1 MSIIEKEQTIIT
13 MLTKKF
19 IEKNFP
25 KGKLT
30 LVGGRPAMG
39 KTSFAIS
46 LTVSLAKLNKRCIYF
61 SAEMEE
67 QQLVE
72 RCKRQVG
79 IEEYNA
85 IAGNITVD
93 DTLEGLNTT
102 YMRKQIELYQPDYI
116 IVDYI
121 QLMSSNNQLSD
132 RNTEMQA
139 IVKELKT
146 LASDCNIPV
155 IVLSQLN
162 RCQDDTSYFLT
173 PNNFRELPLDYL
185 EDINLTCIH
194 RGDYFRQY
202 EYDSNGEVIHGKTK
216 FITYHDNSPEIIYL
230 FFNNE
235 TIGFSMFP
243 SIMYIHGL
251 SSSGASSTA
260 VNLRKLLP
268 KYDVLSPDLP
278 IQPQEA
284 LTMLKELCELYK
296 PELIIGTS
304 MGGMFAQ
311 QLRGYKKILVN
322 PAFHVSEF
330 MRTQLGVHDFLN
342 QRKNGETKYEI
353 TSELCDS
360 YQLIEANQFANIT
373 EFDIKNTYALFGA
386 QDTLVHGY
394 DEYIDYYKNAMWF
407 EGEHRL
413 NLEVIKNIVV
423 PLAQI
428 ILPL

>member
-13 MLTKKF
+13 MITKKF
-19 IEKNFP
+19 IEKTFP
-25 KGKLT
+25 KGKIT

-46 LTVSLAKLNKRCIYF
+46 LTVSLAKLNKKCIYF
-61 SAEMEE
+61 SLEIEE
-67 QQLVE
+67 QQLIE
-72 RCKRQVG
+72 RCKRQAG
-79 IEEYNA
+79 IEEYKA

-93 DTLEGLNTT
+93 DTSNINTNHI
-102 YMRKQIELYQPDYI
+102 RKTIEHYQPDYI

-139 IVKELKT
+139 IVQELKT
-146 LASDCNIPV
+146 LAIDCNIP
-155 IVLSQLN
+155 IIGLSQLN

-194 RGDYFRQY
+194 RGDYFRKY
-202 EYDSNGEVIHGKTK
+202 EYDSNGKVIYGKTK
-216 FITYHDNSPEIIYL
+216 FITYHDNSPEIIHL
-230 FFNNE
+230 LFNNE
-235 TIGFSMFP
+235 TTEFSMFP
-243 SIMYIHGL
+243 SVMYIHGL

-268 KYDVLSPDLP
+268 QYDVLSPDLP

-284 LTMLKELCELYK
+284 LTMLKELCELYN

-311 QLRGYKKILVN
+311 QLRGYKKILIN

-373 EFDIKNTYALFGA
+373 DFDIKNTYALFGT

-394 DEYIDYYKNAMWF
+394 DEYIDYYRNAMWF

-413 NLEVIKNIVV
+413 NFEVIKNIVV
-423 PLAQI
+423 PLVQI
-428 ILPL
+428 IL

>member
-1 MSIIEKEQTIIT
+1 

>member
-13 MLTKKF
+13 MITNKF
-19 IEKNFP
+19 IEKTFP

-30 LVGGRPAMG
+30 LIGGHPAMG

-46 LTVSLAKLNKRCIYF
+46 LTISLAELNRKCIYF
-61 SAEMEE
+61 SAELKE

-72 RCKRQVG
+72 RYKLQID
-79 IEEYNA
+79 IEEYNI
-85 IAGNITVD
+85 IAGNIIVD
-93 DTLEGLNTT
+93 DTSNINTKHI
-102 YMRKQIELYQPDYI
+102 RKSIEHYQPDYV

-139 IVKELKT
+139 IVQELKT
-146 LASDCNIPV
+146 LASDCNIP
-155 IVLSQLN
+155 IIGLSQLN
-162 RCQDDTSYFLT
+162 RCQNDTSCFLN
-173 PNNFRELPLDYL
+173 PNNYRELPLDYL
-185 EDINLTCIH
+185 EDINLTCIY
-194 RGDYFRQY
+194 RGDYFKKY
-202 EYDSNGEVIHGKTK
+202 EYDSNGEVIYGKTR
-216 FITYHDNSPEIIYL
+216 FIIYHNNSPEIIYL
-230 FFNNE
+230 LFNYE
-235 TIGFSMFP
+235 TKGFSMFP
-243 SIMYIHGL
+243 SVMYIHGL

-260 VNLRKLLP
+260 INLRKLLP

-284 LTMLKELCELYK
+284 LTMLKDLCELYK
-296 PELIIGTS
+296 PEIIIGTS

-342 QRKNGETKYEI
+342 PRKSGETKYEI
-353 TSELCDS
+353 TSDLCDS
-360 YQLIEANQFANIT
+360 YQLIEANQFADIT
-373 EFDIKNTYALFGA
+373 DFDIKNTYALFGI

-394 DEYIDYYKNAMWF
+394 DEYIDYYRNAMWF

-413 NLEVIKNIVV
+413 NFEVIKNIVV
-423 PLAQI
+423 PLVKI
-428 ILPL
+428 ILRL

>member
-1 MSIIEKEQTIIT
+1 
-13 MLTKKF
+13 MLTEKF

-25 KGKLT
+25 KGKIT
-30 LVGGRPAMG
+30 LVGGRPAIG

-46 LTVSLAKLNKRCIYF
+46 LTVGLAKLNKRCIYF

-72 RCKRQVG
+72 RCKRQVS
-79 IEEYNA
+79 IEEYKA
-85 IAGNITVD
+85 IVGNITVD
-93 DTLEGLNTT
+93 DTSNINTNHI
-102 YMRKQIELYQPDYI
+102 RKSIELYQPDYI

-139 IVKELKT
+139 IVQELKT
-146 LASDCNIPV
+146 LASDCNIP
-155 IVLSQLN
+155 IIGLSQLN
-162 RCQDDTSYFLT
+162 RCQNDTSCFLN
-173 PNNFRELPLDYL
+173 PNNYRELPLDYL

-194 RGDYFRQY
+194 RGDYFRK
-202 EYDSNGEVIHGKTK
+202 YDCNGEVMYGKTM
-216 FITYHDNSPEIIYL
+216 FITYHDHSPEIIYL
-230 FFNNE
+230 LFNYE
-235 TIGFSMFP
+235 TKEFSMFP
-243 SIMYIHGL
+243 SVMYIHGL

-278 IQPQEA
+278 TQPQEA
-284 LTMLKELCELYK
+284 LTMLTELCELYK

-311 QLRGYKKILVN
+311 QLRGYKKILIN

-330 MRTQLGVHDFLN
+330 MRTQLGLHNFLN
-342 QRKNGETKYEI
+342 TRKNGETKYEI
-353 TSELCDS
+353 TSDLCDS

-373 EFDIKNTYALFGA
+373 DFDIKNTYALFGT

-394 DEYIDYYKNAMWF
+394 DEYIDYYRNAMWF

-413 NLEVIKNIVV
+413 NFEVIKNIIV
-423 PLAQI
+423 PLVRI
-428 ILPL
+428 IL

>member
-1 MSIIEKEQTIIT
+1 
-13 MLTKKF
+13 MLTEKF

-25 KGKLT
+25 KGKIT

-46 LTVSLAKLNKRCIYF
+46 LTVSLAKLNKKCIYF
-61 SAEMEE
+61 YLEMEE

-79 IEEYNA
+79 IEEYKA

-93 DTLEGLNTT
+93 DTSNINTNHI
-102 YMRKQIELYQPDYI
+102 RKTIELYQPDYI

-121 QLMSSNNQLSD
+121 QLMSSNNHLSD

-194 RGDYFRQY
+194 RDDYFRKY
-202 EYDSNGEVIHGKTK
+202 ECDSNDKVIYGKTK
-216 FITYHDNSPEIIYL
+216 FITYHDNSPEIIHL
-230 FFNNE
+230 LFNNE
-235 TIGFSMFP
+235 KIGFSMFP
-243 SIMYIHGL
+243 SVMYIHGL

-260 VNLRKLLP
+260 TNLHKLLP
-268 KYDVLSPDLP
+268 QYDVLSPDMP

-284 LTMLKELCELYK
+284 LTMLKELCELYN

-311 QLRGYKKILVN
+311 QLRGYKKILIN

-373 EFDIKNTYALFGA
+373 DFDIKNTYALFGA

-413 NLEVIKNIVV
+413 NFEVIKNIVV

-428 ILPL
+428 IL

>member
-13 MLTKKF
+13 MITKKF
-19 IEKNFP
+19 IEKTFP

-46 LTVSLAKLNKRCIYF
+46 LTVSLAKLNKKCIYF
-61 SAEMEE
+61 SLEIEE

-79 IEEYNA
+79 IEEYKA
-85 IAGNITVD
+85 IAGNINVD
-93 DTLEGLNTT
+93 ATSNINTNHI
-102 YMRKQIELYQPDYI
+102 RKTIGHYQPDYI

-121 QLMSSNNQLSD
+121 QLMSSNNHLSD

-139 IVKELKT
+139 IVQELKT
-146 LASDCNIPV
+146 LVSDCNIPV
-155 IVLSQLN
+155 IGLSQLN

-194 RGDYFRQY
+194 RDDYFRKY
-202 EYDSNGEVIHGKTK
+202 ECDSNDKVIYGKTK
-216 FITYHDNSPEIIYL
+216 FITYHDNSPEIIHL
-230 FFNNE
+230 LFNNE
-235 TIGFSMFP
+235 KIGFSMFP
-243 SIMYIHGL
+243 SVMYIHGL

-260 VNLRKLLP
+260 TNLHKLLP
-268 KYDVLSPDLP
+268 QYDVLSPDMP

-284 LTMLKELCELYK
+284 LTMLKELCELYN

-311 QLRGYKKILVN
+311 QLRGYKKILIN

-330 MRTQLGVHDFLN
+330 MRTQPGVHDFLN

-373 EFDIKNTYALFGA
+373 DFDIKNTYALFGT
-386 QDTLVHGY
+386 QDTLVHGHN
-394 DEYIDYYKNAMWF
+394 EYIDYYKNAMWF

-413 NLEVIKNIVV
+413 NFEVIKNIVV
-423 PLAQI
+423 PLVQI
-428 ILPL
+428 IL